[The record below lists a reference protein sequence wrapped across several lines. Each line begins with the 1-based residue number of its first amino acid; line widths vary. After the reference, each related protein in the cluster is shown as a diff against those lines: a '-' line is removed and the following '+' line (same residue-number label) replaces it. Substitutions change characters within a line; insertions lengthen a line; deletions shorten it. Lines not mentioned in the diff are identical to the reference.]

1 MHDDKRD
8 DDTPDTHT
16 PAPGATPAPQ
26 PPVMARE
33 TPATPSTTPD
43 ASHRLWW
50 VAALLLTLPF
60 VASLVTVLLHTDA
73 TALRTGDEA
82 PFEARLLTL
91 FDAPP
96 LVGPYS
102 RHQWNHPG
110 PLIFWL
116 FGLPYRL
123 LGRSPVVLQLVA
135 LALNLV
141 SLGAIVRALGT
152 LVRHPLARAVAL
164 GCVAVLVAKASATLD
179 PSGLAVSWSPSCTLL
194 PFAALVL
201 LAAEL
206 GVGRWERLPFVVLAH
221 AFVTQTHVVYV
232 VPATLAV
239 ALGVGLGL
247 RVARPEH
254 RGLVRSGATLAALWS
269 PVVLDQLFGTGNLGR
284 VIAFFVGPRVGTPPD
299 LSTALS
305 LFAWRAS
312 EPYREVIG
320 LGPPFAGRDPI
331 AEVGAGSLLVAGLA
345 ALAVVALLVRGV
357 IARRDARDDGALPLA
372 AIALTLIVAAVPAL
386 LRIDKP
392 EWPYLTWWV
401 GAIAVIGALGA
412 GATQFTQALDARRE
426 RIARLAAVVVV
437 TLVGVSAS
445 VSIVKQSNYGAQRTL
460 DEAEGIAELFPVL
473 ERAYACRAE
482 TQLTVASEPLW
493 GVLSAGLVHLGRAGV
508 QGHVDRGWEF
518 MFGPGYAGGSTD
530 AQLVIMGADT
540 HGCRALDRGR
550 WLRVADCRGE
560 TSAPAERGPARALV
574 PTPWL
579 ARGTRGELRAAFDAE
594 RPADGAPWDAPGTI
608 VFDDAESD
616 LMFGLPVARVTRIS
630 VTSDDN
636 DVYLVQQS
644 RDGARWEPLTEIR
657 PTSQWGLRTHTVEL
671 RGGPTPFALRIVPVA
686 GDGSY
691 SVGDVR
697 VEGEVEALRVRG
709 DVGVVGNLALV
720 TDGALPAHD
729 APLEDPSAVTLE
741 GAGAALTVELPAVPV
756 DALALTATAHRPFLV
771 EGSVDGEQF
780 RELGRIPVVPGDG
793 LVTRRFYLDRDVL
806 ASHVRIR
813 PLDGEGPA
821 RVAELA
827 PVRAPG
833 AVVDAGRQDA
843 KTAMRSGFSEH
854 AGDDGWAWIVGR
866 RAELAVP
873 WAEPAAAGVDVLV
886 SLVPFVG
893 LPAPGTLTVRVGTWS
908 VALPMTTGP
917 QTVRARVPAEA
928 LAGLRD
934 GALWFSLEPSDAVS
948 PQSLGHSDD
957 ARELSVA
964 VHRIEVRPA
973 LSWCAP

>member
-1 MHDDKRD
+1 
-8 DDTPDTHT
+8 
-16 PAPGATPAPQ
+16 
-26 PPVMARE
+26 
-33 TPATPSTTPD
+33 
-43 ASHRLWW
+43 LWRI
-50 VAALLLTLPF
+50 AALLLALPF
-60 VASLVTVLLHTDA
+60 VTSLIAALLHMDA

-110 PLIFWL
+110 PFIFWL

-123 LGRSPVVLQLVA
+123 LGRSPVVVQLVA
-135 LALNLV
+135 LALNLAA
-141 SLGAIVRALGT
+141 LGAIVRSLGA

-164 GCVAVLVAKASATLD
+164 AFVAVLVAKTSATLD

-201 LAAEL
+201 FAAEL
-206 GVGRWERLPFVVLAH
+206 GVGRWERLPLAVLAH

-239 ALGVGLGL
+239 AIGAGLGL
-247 RVARPEH
+247 RSARPGRRE
-254 RGLVRSGATLAALWS
+254 LLRSSVALAVPWA
-269 PVVLDQLFGTGNLGR
+269 PVALDQLFGTGNLGR
-284 VIAFFVGPRVGTPPD
+284 VIAFFLGPRVGTPPD
-299 LSTALS
+299 VSTALS

-312 EPYREVIG
+312 EPFREVIG
-320 LGPPFAGRDPI
+320 LGPTFAARDPI
-331 AEVGAGSLLVAGLA
+331 AEVSAGSVLVAGLA
-345 ALAVVALLVRGV
+345 ALGLVALLVRGV
-357 IARRDARDDGALPLA
+357 VARRATRDDGALPLA
-372 AIALTLIVAAVPAL
+372 AIALAQLVTAVPAL

-401 GAIAVIGALGA
+401 GAIAVLGAIGAA
-412 GATQFTQALDARRE
+412 AAVFTRTLDARSE
-426 RIARLAAVVVV
+426 RTTQLTAIAAVALIGAV
-437 TLVGVSAS
+437 AS
-445 VSIVKQSNYGAQRTL
+445 VSILKQASYGAQRTL

-473 ERAYACRAE
+473 EQAYACRPD

-493 GVLSAGLVHLGRAGV
+493 GVMSAGLLHLGRAGV
-508 QGHVDRGWEF
+508 QGHVDRGWQF
-518 MFGPGYAGGSTD
+518 MFGPGYAGGSAD
-530 AQLVIMGADT
+530 AELVIMGADV

-560 TSAPAERGPARALV
+560 TNAPAERGPMRALTA
-574 PTPWL
+574 TPWL
-579 ARGTRGELRAAFDAE
+579 ARGTRGDFRAVFDAE
-594 RPADGAPWDAPGTI
+594 HPADGAPWDAPGTLL
-608 VFDDAESD
+608 FENAESD
-616 LMFGLPVARVTRIS
+616 LMFGLPVARLTRIS

-671 RGGPTPFALRIVPVA
+671 PGGVTPFALRIVPVA

-691 SVGDVR
+691 AVGDVR
-697 VEGEVEALRVRG
+697 IEGELLALRVRG
-709 DVGVVGNLALV
+709 EAGVVGNLALV
-720 TDGALPAHD
+720 TDGALPVHD
-729 APLEDPSAVTLE
+729 APLDDPSAVTLE
-741 GAGAALTVELPAVPV
+741 GPDAALTVELPAIPV
-756 DALALTATAHRPFLV
+756 DALALTANARRPFLV
-771 EGSVDGEQF
+771 EGSLDGEQF
-780 RELGRIPVVPGDG
+780 RELGRIPVVPGNG

-806 ASHVRIR
+806 ASHVRIK

-821 RVAELA
+821 RVAELG

-833 AVVDAGRQDA
+833 AVVDVGRQDA
-843 KTAMRSGFSEH
+843 KPAMRSGFSDH

-873 WAEPAAAGVDVLV
+873 WSEPAGAGVDVLV

-893 LPAPGTLTVRVGTWS
+893 LTAPGTLTVRVGTWS
-908 VALPMTTGP
+908 ATLPMTAGP
-917 QTVRARVPAEA
+917 QTLRARVPAEA
-928 LAGLRD
+928 LAAARD
-934 GALWFSLEPSDAVS
+934 GALPLLLEPSDAVS
-948 PQSLGHSDD
+948 PKALGHSDD